1 MMILRL
7 DELSHDAFSESE
19 EVLKYFKDLKIMMEG
34 ILDLNRRG
42 SLPEL
47 EKATTITLLLKITLR
62 VEVFGDTNIFESK
75 SWLSMLEGSRKRTG
89 RASSQGAFAD
99 KDNVKEDSNDPI
111 RGKSQSTRPSIAK
124 RIRGTN
130 ALVPTDVS
138 IVKKRKKSKDNV
150 LTMFNNHEEVSVGN
164 SFGDKDFSAKKIKK
178 EIIKS
183 NSSASVL
190 LQQQILRGPV
200 NRVDNMCVEED
211 EDECNPYKA
220 SG

>member
-75 SWLSMLEGSRKRTG
+75 SIS
-89 RASSQGAFAD
+89 
-99 KDNVKEDSNDPI
+99 
-111 RGKSQSTRPSIAK
+111 
-124 RIRGTN
+124 
-130 ALVPTDVS
+130 PTDLFFKLR
-138 IVKKRKKSKDNV
+138 IYI
-150 LTMFNNHEEVSVGN
+150 F
-164 SFGDKDFSAKKIKK
+164 
-178 EIIKS
+178 
-183 NSSASVL
+183 
-190 LQQQILRGPV
+190 ILIF
-200 NRVDNMCVEED
+200 
-211 EDECNPYKA
+211 
-220 SG
+220 